1 MQAVFKPIGLLK
13 TYTQGDVTLSFDTPI
28 TIRQGLDQI
37 GIPADLVALVLV
49 NGKQATKD
57 TPLNDNDEIQL
68 IAVLGGG

>member
-13 TYTQGDVTLSFDTPI
+13 TYTQGDVTLSFDAPI
-28 TIRQGLDQI
+28 TIRHGLHQI